1 MASQK
6 SQMLEASA
14 TPVFNEARKRSE
26 LGPVDQMRTWMV
38 DFIGLP
44 NEELVR
50 RLNSCFE
57 VLPELVG

>member
-14 TPVFNEARKRSE
+14 TPVFNEARKRIE
-26 LGPVDQMRTWMV
+26 LGPVDQIRTWMV

-50 RLNSCFE
+50 SSNSC
-57 VLPELVG
+57 L